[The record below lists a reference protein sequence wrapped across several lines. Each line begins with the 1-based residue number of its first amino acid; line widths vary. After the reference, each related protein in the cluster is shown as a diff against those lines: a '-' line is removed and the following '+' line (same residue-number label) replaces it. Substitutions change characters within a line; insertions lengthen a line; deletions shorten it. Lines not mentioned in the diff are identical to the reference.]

1 MDKNDFVFADYCISD
16 MNASTCGQFFIHNL
30 FFNTEK
36 TPTYIHFSFFSHHH
50 IIVIEIFHVF
60 VYLFV
65 IVRQCERMPVVT
77 RGQFSKADEVRES
90 LALLQD

>member
-1 MDKNDFVFADYCISD
+1 MDKNDLVFADYCISD

-65 IVRQCERMPVVT
+65 IVRDGDSAKGC
-77 RGQFSKADEVRES
+77 
-90 LALLQD
+90 LL